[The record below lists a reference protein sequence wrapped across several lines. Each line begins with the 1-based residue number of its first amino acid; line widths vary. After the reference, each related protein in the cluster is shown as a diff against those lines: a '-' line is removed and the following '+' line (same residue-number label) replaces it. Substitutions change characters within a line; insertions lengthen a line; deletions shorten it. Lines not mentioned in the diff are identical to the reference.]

1 MNRTLTIAYV
11 SVDTKLHSFILEL
24 TTKLQ
29 LFQQFHFQYT
39 NMILLRNLLDDI
51 MCKIKYSFPNT
62 STIIVHSTL
71 REKSEYF
78 VYPKY

>member
-39 NMILLRNLLDDI
+39 NMILLRNFLDDI
-51 MCKIKYSFPNT
+51 LMCKI
-62 STIIVHSTL
+62 
-71 REKSEYF
+71 
-78 VYPKY
+78 